1 MAARLRKNS
10 FSVSTLSELYSE
22 NRKREEF
29 FLYIRA
35 VRLAADSTTLQ
46 FVHSVG
52 AQHRWLFTRDRR
64 ASRRLL
70 MLDYDGTLVPFARQP
85 WQATPPPAVLRHLT
99 SLAVEPRNCVALT
112 SGGTAEDLD
121 RWFGAIRG
129 IWLVAEHGAEL
140 KSLLRGF
147 VGASA
152 LRGFNRLEI

>member
-52 AQHRWLFTRDRR
+52 ARR